1 MTDNEQERVLARV
14 RKMIRLANDAGAS
27 EGERDNALRM
37 AHATLAKYN
46 LDFAQV
52 DVNKDDGKTT
62 EKPDEPRERHWEAFL
77 GKPWAL
83 QISSAVG
90 KLFFCYYYYS
100 NIRGQTGQNAKAA
113 HVFIG
118 RHSNAVTAMEMAK
131 FLVEAVHREA
141 KRYEKDNYATY
152 KEYRAF
158 AQAAAVRIMERCAA
172 IREDAEKPAAQ
183 LSAPTTGTA
192 LVLVSVYA
200 TEDVANKQYIEQ
212 VLGIK
217 KWNKGRSTTYA
228 HGEQARA
235 AGRAF
240 GSAVNLTAQVK

>member
-1 MTDNEQERVLARV
+1 MTENEQERVLSRV

-46 LDFAQV
+46 LDFSQV
-52 DVNKDDGKTT
+52 EVDKGDNKRE
-62 EKPDEPRERHWEAFL
+62 EKPDEPRERQQEAFL

-83 QISSAVG
+83 QISAAVA
-90 KLFFCYYYYS
+90 KLFFCSYYYT
-100 NIRGQTGQNAKAA
+100 NMRGQTGQNAKAY

-118 RHSNAVTAMEMAK
+118 RHSNAITAREMAR

-141 KRYEKDNYATY
+141 QRYQRTAYATY

-158 AQAAAVRIMERCAA
+158 AQAAASRIRERCHA
-172 IREDAEKPAAQ
+172 IREDAEKPVTQ
-183 LSAPTTGTA
+183 GAPGTA
-192 LVLVSVYA
+192 LVLASVYA
-200 TEDVANKQYIEQ
+200 TEDAANRKYLE
-212 VLGIK
+212 VLGIRLGK
-217 KWNKGRSTTYA
+217 ARSTTYA
-228 HGEQARA
+228 PGDEARA

-240 GSAVNLTAQVK
+240 GSSVNLTTQVK